1 MTRSSTAGS
10 LSRWRAWRRL
20 QSTAWRQLLLVG
32 AMLASVSIVLVVLLA
47 WQAPYGN
54 RLLLEAGEVASFNV
68 VAPRRITYESAV
80 ELARAQERAAQAVPD
95 QYDTQE
101 AVVRRQQ
108 LNRARQVLETIS
120 SVRGDTAA
128 TLAEKTD
135 RLLGIEDLDLSAEVA
150 VGILSLSDDE
160 WQTVVRETPLALD
173 RVMRDE
179 IRESNLPLIA
189 RRVPMLISDTLSQPA
204 ADVAVP
210 LVQHLIVPNSTINVD
225 RTNEL
230 RAAARAAVQPPVTTL
245 EEGEII
251 IRAGDVATADTAE
264 ALREVSALQHEWDLT
279 SLLRALLLSLTLLA
293 VTIGAL
299 YRLTPWVLHNASQM
313 ALLLIVSVAWLLAAK
328 FMVVNHPWLP
338 YLFPLAAMAILI
350 SVLTDQRVAFVL
362 ILAFG
367 VVLLYLSMGSALLTT
382 YAVLGSLAGVLVVGR
397 GERLNS
403 FLWAALAI
411 AAVNFLAL
419 STFWLPFGEAGSPT
433 IVDALLLALLNGTLS
448 AAIALIG
455 YFVLGNMFDVTTPLQ
470 LTELSRPTHPLLRQ
484 LLLKASGTYHH
495 TILVSNMAERA
506 AAAIGADALLV
517 RVGAYYHDIGKT
529 VRPYFFAENI
539 MDETSP
545 HEKLDPLTSAQ
556 IIISHVKDGLDL
568 AQKYHLPQP
577 IQDFIREH
585 HGRSLVKYFYT
596 QAQRQAGPGEHVAE
610 EDFRYPGPNPHSKET
625 SILLLADTCEA
636 AVRAVR
642 PGTREE
648 LEALVDRLIDE
659 RMMSGELDESALTF
673 SDLQKVRAVFLQV
686 LQGVH
691 HPRIVYPDPVKIDRT
706 RDGAPDTAPGAAA
719 GTVPGTG
726 VGSTTEETPR
736 NGSSR
741 PLPGGIE
748 EPALRRPNEAM
759 NLAAEG

>member
-1 MTRSSTAGS
+1 M
-10 LSRWRAWRRL
+10 
-20 QSTAWRQLLLVG
+20 
-32 AMLASVSIVLVVLLA
+32 
-47 WQAPYGN
+47 
-54 RLLLEAGEVASFNV
+54 
-68 VAPRRITYESAV
+68 
-80 ELARAQERAAQAVPD
+80 
-95 QYDTQE
+95 
-101 AVVRRQQ
+101 
-108 LNRARQVLETIS
+108 
-120 SVRGDTAA
+120 
-128 TLAEKTD
+128 
-135 RLLGIEDLDLSAEVA
+135 
-150 VGILSLSDDE
+150 
-160 WQTVVRETPLALD
+160 
-173 RVMRDE
+173 
-179 IRESNLPLIA
+179 
-189 RRVPMLISDTLSQPA
+189 
-204 ADVAVP
+204 
-210 LVQHLIVPNSTINVD
+210 
-225 RTNEL
+225 
-230 RAAARAAVQPPVTTL
+230 
-245 EEGEII
+245 
-251 IRAGDVATADTAE
+251 
-264 ALREVSALQHEWDLT
+264 
-279 SLLRALLLSLTLLA
+279 
-293 VTIGAL
+293 
-299 YRLTPWVLHNASQM
+299 
-313 ALLLIVSVAWLLAAK
+313 
-328 FMVVNHPWLP
+328 
-338 YLFPLAAMAILI
+338 
-350 SVLTDQRVAFVL
+350 
-362 ILAFG
+362 AFG
-367 VVLLYLSMGSALLTT
+367 MVLLYLSMGSALLTA
-382 YAVLGSLAGVLVVGR
+382 YAVLGALAGVLVVGR

-411 AAVNFLAL
+411 SVINMLLFSA
-419 STFWLPFGEAGSPT
+419 FWLPFVEAGAPT
-433 IVDALLLALLNGTLS
+433 SGDAILLAVLNGTLS

-455 YFVLGNMFDVTTPLQ
+455 YFVLGNVFEVTTPLQ

-585 HGRSLVKYFYT
+585 HGRSLVKYFYM
-596 QAQRQAGPGEHVAE
+596 QAQRQTGPDEHVAE

-659 RMMSGELDESALTF
+659 RMMSGELDNSDLTF
-673 SDLQKVRAVFLQV
+673 SDLQKVRSVFLQV

-691 HPRIVYPDPVKIDRT
+691 HPRIIYPEPVKSDQAN
-706 RDGAPDTAPGAAA
+706 GAPAAAVSAAPGITAGEDTA
-719 GTVPGTG
+719 
-726 VGSTTEETPR
+726 R

>member
-1 MTRSSTAGS
+1 
-10 LSRWRAWRRL
+10 
-20 QSTAWRQLLLVG
+20 
-32 AMLASVSIVLVVLLA
+32 
-47 WQAPYGN
+47 
-54 RLLLEAGEVASFNV
+54 
-68 VAPRRITYESAV
+68 
-80 ELARAQERAAQAVPD
+80 
-95 QYDTQE
+95 
-101 AVVRRQQ
+101 
-108 LNRARQVLETIS
+108 
-120 SVRGDTAA
+120 
-128 TLAEKTD
+128 
-135 RLLGIEDLDLSAEVA
+135 
-150 VGILSLSDDE
+150 
-160 WQTVVRETPLALD
+160 
-173 RVMRDE
+173 MRDE
-179 IRESNLPLIA
+179 IRESNLALVL
-189 RRVPMLISDTLSQPA
+189 RRVPVLITDTLSQPA
-204 ADVAVP
+204 TDVAVP
-210 LVQHLIVPNSTINVD
+210 LVQHLVRPNSTINEE
-225 RTNEL
+225 RTREL
-230 RAAARAAVQPPVTTL
+230 RAAAREAVPPQIATL
-245 EEGEII
+245 EQGEII
-251 IRAGDVATADTAE
+251 IRAGDLATAEKAE
-264 ALREVSALQHEWDLT
+264 ALRQVSALQHEWDLA
-279 SLLRALLLSLTLLA
+279 SLLRALLFSLTLLA

-299 YRLTPWVLHNASQM
+299 YRLTPWVLHSVSQM
-313 ALLLIVSVAWLLAAK
+313 ALLLIVCVTWLLAAK

-338 YLFPLAAMAILI
+338 YLFPLAAMAILV
-350 SVLTDQRVAFVL
+350 SVLTDQRVAYVL
-362 ILAFG
+362 VTAFG

-382 YAVLGSLAGVLVVGR
+382 YAVLGSLAGMLVVGR

-403 FLWAALAI
+403 FLWAAMAI
-411 AAVNFLAL
+411 AATGILLL
-419 STFWLPFGEAGSPT
+419 SAFWLPFAEAGAPST
-433 IVDALLLALLNGTLS
+433 ADTLLLALLNGTLS

-455 YFVLGNMFDVTTPLQ
+455 YFVLGNVFEVTTPLQ

-506 AAAIGADALLV
+506 AASIGADALLV

-585 HGRSLVKYFYT
+585 HGRSLVKYFYV
-596 QAQRQAGPGEHVAE
+596 QAQHQAGSDEVVAE

-673 SDLQKVRAVFLQV
+673 ADLQKVRAVFLQV

-691 HPRIVYPDPVKIDRT
+691 HPRIVYPDPVKNNGPSDLPAA
-706 RDGAPDTAPGAAA
+706 DVPAAA
-719 GTVPGTG
+719 EDPL
-726 VGSTTEETPR
+726 R
-736 NGSSR
+736 NGSNR

-748 EPALRRPNEAM
+748 EPALRRPNEVV
-759 NLAAEG
+759 NLGAEG

>member
-1 MTRSSTAGS
+1 
-10 LSRWRAWRRL
+10 
-20 QSTAWRQLLLVG
+20 
-32 AMLASVSIVLVVLLA
+32 MLVSIGILLVVLLA
-47 WQAPYGN
+47 WEAPYGS
-54 RLLLEAGEVASFNV
+54 RLMLQSGEVAGFNV
-68 VAPRRITYESAV
+68 VAPRRIVYESSV
-80 ELARAQERAAQAVPD
+80 LLERAQENAARAVPD
-95 QYDTQE
+95 QYDTE
-101 AVVRRQQ
+101 ETTVRRQQ
-108 LNRARQVLETIS
+108 LNRAREVLEQIS
-120 SVRGDTAA
+120 SVRADEAA

-135 RLLGIEDLDLSAEVA
+135 RLLAIEDLDLSAEVA
-150 VGILSLSDDE
+150 VGILSLSDEE
-160 WQTVVRETPLALD
+160 WQSVMRETPLALD

-179 IRESNLPLIA
+179 IRETNLPVFI
-189 RRVPMLISDTLSQPA
+189 RRVPMVISDTLSQPA
-204 ADVAVP
+204 TDVAIP
-210 LVQHLIVPNSTINVD
+210 LVQHLIRPNSTVNVT
-225 RTNEL
+225 RTDEL
-230 RAAARAAVQPPVTTL
+230 RAAARAAVPPQVVTL
-245 EEGEII
+245 EQGEII
-251 IRAGDVATADTAE
+251 IRAGDVANAEKAE
-264 ALREVSALQHEWDLT
+264 ALREVSALQHEWDFATVLR
-279 SLLRALLLSLTLLA
+279 SLLFSTALLAITL
-293 VTIGAL
+293 GAF
-299 YRLTPWVLHNASQM
+299 YRLTPWVLANPSQL
-313 ALLLIVSVAWLLAAK
+313 ALLLVVSVSWLLTAK
-328 FMVVNHPWLP
+328 FMIVNHPWLP
-338 YLFPLAAMAILI
+338 YLFPLAALAILV
-350 SVLTDQRVAFVL
+350 SVLTDQRVALVL
-362 ILAFG
+362 TLAFG
-367 VVLLYLSMGSALLTT
+367 LVLLYLSMGSALLTA
-382 YAVLGSLAGVLVVGR
+382 YATLGALAGLLMVGR

-411 AAVNFLAL
+411 TAVNMLLL
-419 STFWLPFGEAGSPT
+419 SAFWLPFSEAGTPSAA
-433 IVDALLLALLNGTLS
+433 DAILLAVLNGTLS
-448 AAIALIG
+448 AAIALIA
-455 YFVLGNMFDVTTPLQ
+455 YFVLGNVFDVTTPLQ

-585 HGRSLVKYFYT
+585 HGRSLVKYFYM
-596 QAQRQAGPGEHVAE
+596 QAQRQALPGEQVAE

-659 RMMSGELDESALTF
+659 RMMSGELDNSQLTF
-673 SDLQKVRAVFLQV
+673 ADLQTVRSVFLQV

-691 HPRIVYPDPVKIDRT
+691 HPRIVYPEPAKVE
-706 RDGAPDTAPGAAA
+706 TATSAGAADA
-719 GTVPGTG
+719 PPAATADEPM
-726 VGSTTEETPR
+726 R
-736 NGSSR
+736 NGGK

-748 EPALRRPNEAM
+748 EPALRRPNEAV

>member
-1 MTRSSTAGS
+1 
-10 LSRWRAWRRL
+10 
-20 QSTAWRQLLLVG
+20 
-32 AMLASVSIVLVVLLA
+32 
-47 WQAPYGN
+47 
-54 RLLLEAGEVASFNV
+54 
-68 VAPRRITYESAV
+68 
-80 ELARAQERAAQAVPD
+80 
-95 QYDTQE
+95 
-101 AVVRRQQ
+101 
-108 LNRARQVLETIS
+108 
-120 SVRGDTAA
+120 
-128 TLAEKTD
+128 
-135 RLLGIEDLDLSAEVA
+135 
-150 VGILSLSDDE
+150 
-160 WQTVVRETPLALD
+160 
-173 RVMRDE
+173 MRDE
-179 IRESNLPLIA
+179 IRESNLPLIV
-189 RRVPMLISDTLSQPA
+189 RRVPMLINDTLSQPA
-204 ADVAVP
+204 TDVAIP
-210 LVQHLIVPNSTINVD
+210 LVQHLIRPNSTINVE

-230 RAAARAAVQPPVTTL
+230 RANARAAVPPQIATL
-245 EEGEII
+245 EQGEVI
-251 IRAGDVATADTAE
+251 IRAGDVANAEKVE
-264 ALREVSALQHEWDLT
+264 ALQQISALQHEWDFAT
-279 SLLRALLLSLTLLA
+279 VLRALLFTIALLA

-299 YRLTPWVLHNASQM
+299 YRLTPRVLANPSQL

-338 YLFPLAAMAILI
+338 YLFPLAALAILV
-350 SVLTDQRVAFVL
+350 SVLTDPRVALVL
-362 ILAFG
+362 VLMFG
-367 VVLLYLSMGSALLTT
+367 LVLLYLSMGSALLTA
-382 YAVLGSLAGVLVVGR
+382 YAVLGALAGLLMVGR

-411 AAVNFLAL
+411 AGVNMLLL
-419 STFWLPFGEAGSPT
+419 SAFWLPFTDAGAPT
-433 IVDALLLALLNGTLS
+433 AGDVILLAVLNGTLS

-455 YFVLGNMFDVTTPLQ
+455 YFVLGNVFDVTTPLQ

-545 HEKLDPLTSAQ
+545 HEKLEPLTSAQ

-568 AQKYHLPQP
+568 AQKYHLPLP

-585 HGRSLVKYFYT
+585 HGRSLVKYFYL
-596 QAQRQAGPGEHVAE
+596 QAQRQAAPGEQVTE
-610 EDFRYPGPNPHSKET
+610 EDFRYPGPNPRSKET

-636 AVRAVR
+636 AVRAMR

-659 RMMSGELDESALTF
+659 RMMSGELDESQLTF
-673 SDLQKVRAVFLQV
+673 ADLQTVRAVFLQV

-691 HPRIVYPDPVKIDRT
+691 HPRIVYPEPAKAETAGGVPPLE
-706 RDGAPDTAPGAAA
+706 AAPGAGA
-719 GTVPGTG
+719 
-726 VGSTTEETPR
+726 EEPLR
-736 NGSSR
+736 NGGK

>member
-10 LSRWRAWRRL
+10 TSLLRAWRKLRG
-20 QSTAWRQLLLVG
+20 TAWRQLLLVG
-32 AMLASVSIVLVVLLA
+32 TMLASISIVLVVLLA
-47 WQAPYGN
+47 WQAPYGS
-54 RLLLEAGEVASFNV
+54 RLQLEMGEVANFNV
-68 VAPRRITYESAV
+68 VAPRRITYESV
-80 ELARAQERAAQAVPD
+80 VQLERAQERAAQAVPD

-120 SVRGDTAA
+120 AVRADTAA

-160 WQTVVRETPLALD
+160 WQAVVRETPLALD

-210 LVQHLIVPNSTINVD
+210 LVQHLIVPNSTINAE

-230 RAAARAAVQPPVTTL
+230 RAATRAAVQPQLATL

-251 IRAGDVATADTAE
+251 IRAGDVATADKAE

-279 SLLRALLLSLTLLA
+279 SLLRSLLLSLALLA
-293 VTIGAL
+293 VTVGAL
-299 YRLTPWVLHNASQM
+299 YRLTPWVLHRTSQL
-313 ALLLIVSVAWLLAAK
+313 ALVLIVSVAWLLAAK

-367 VVLLYLSMGSALLTT
+367 IVLLYLSMGSALLTT
-382 YAVLGSLAGVLVVGR
+382 YAMLGSLAGVLVVGR

-411 AAVNFLAL
+411 AAVNMLAL
-419 STFWLPFGEAGSPT
+419 SAFWLPFGEAGAPT
-433 IVDALLLALLNGTLS
+433 LADAVLLALLNGTLS

-455 YFVLGNMFDVTTPLQ
+455 YFVLGNVFEVTTPLQ

-585 HGRSLVKYFYT
+585 HGRSLVKYFYM
-596 QAQRQAGPGEHVAE
+596 QAQRQAGPDEQVAE

-642 PGTREE
+642 PATREE

-659 RMMSGELDESALTF
+659 RMMSGELDESNLTF
-673 SDLQKVRAVFLQV
+673 ADLQKVRSVFLQV

-691 HPRIVYPDPVKIDRT
+691 HPRIVYPDPVKTDRSPGSAPAAGPGPA
-706 RDGAPDTAPGAAA
+706 GAGTAGAACPQQMKPAATAAA
-719 GTVPGTG
+719 GRYPA
-726 VGSTTEETPR
+726 
-736 NGSSR
+736 
-741 PLPGGIE
+741 
-748 EPALRRPNEAM
+748 ALRSQPC
-759 NLAAEG
+759 AARMKQ

>member
-1 MTRSSTAGS
+1 MRK
-10 LSRWRAWRRL
+10 WRGAAWRHMV
-20 QSTAWRQLLLVG
+20 LVG
-32 AMLASVSIVLVVLLA
+32 TMLLSISILLVVLLA
-47 WQAPYGN
+47 WDAPYGS
-54 RLLLEAGEVASFNV
+54 RLLLQPGEVASFNV
-68 VAPRRITYESAV
+68 VAPRRIVYESRV
-80 ELARAQERAAQAVPD
+80 QLERAQERAAQAVPD
-95 QYDTQE
+95 QYDVDE
-101 AVVRRQQ
+101 ATVRRAQI
-108 LNRARQVLETIS
+108 NRARAVLELIS
-120 SVRGDTAA
+120 TVRADEDA

-135 RLLGIEDLDLSAEVA
+135 RLLDIGDLDLSAEVA
-150 VGILSLSDDE
+150 VGILSLSDEE
-160 WQTVVRETPLALD
+160 WQAVVRETPLALD

-189 RRVPMLISDTLSQPA
+189 RRVPMVISANLSQPA
-204 ADVAVP
+204 TEVAIP
-210 LVQHLIVPNSTINVD
+210 LVQHLIRPNSTLNAT
-225 RTNEL
+225 RTDEL
-230 RAAARAAVQPPVTTL
+230 RAAARATVAPQIARL
-245 EEGEII
+245 EPGEVI
-251 IRAGDVATADTAE
+251 IRAGDVATAEKVE
-264 ALREVSALQHEWDLT
+264 ALEQVSALQHEWDLDAV
-279 SLLRALLLSLTLLA
+279 LRATLFSLALLA

-299 YRLTPWVLHNASQM
+299 YRLTPQVLHSPSQL
-313 ALLLIVSVAWLLAAK
+313 ALLLIVSVVWLLAAK
-328 FMVVNHPWLP
+328 FMVVNHPWVP
-338 YLFPLAAMAILI
+338 YLYPLAALAILV
-350 SVLTDQRVAFVL
+350 SVLCDQRVAYVMV
-362 ILAFG
+362 LAFG
-367 VVLLYLSMGSALLTT
+367 LVLSYLSLGSALLTT
-382 YAVLGSLAGVLVVGR
+382 YVVLGALAGMQVVGR

-411 AAVNFLAL
+411 AAVNMAVLGA
-419 STFWLPFGEAGSPT
+419 FWLPFSEAGAPAT
-433 IVDALLLALLNGTLS
+433 ADALLLALLNGTMS

-455 YFVLGNMFDVTTPLQ
+455 YFVLGNVFDVTTPLQ

-568 AQKYHLPQP
+568 AQKYHLPLP

-585 HGRSLVKYFYT
+585 HGRSLVKYFYI
-596 QAQRQAGPGEHVAE
+596 QAQRQAGPDEPISE
-610 EDFRYPGPNPHSKET
+610 EDFRYPGPNPRSKET

-642 PGTREE
+642 PSTREE

-659 RMMSGELDESALTF
+659 RMMSGELDESELTF
-673 SDLQKVRAVFLQV
+673 ADLQKVRTVFLQV

-691 HPRIVYPDPVKIDRT
+691 HPRIVYPEPAKSEAPAAALVDSPPIDA
-706 RDGAPDTAPGAAA
+706 APADTAP
-719 GTVPGTG
+719 
-726 VGSTTEETPR
+726 R
-736 NGSSR
+736 NGGSR

>member
-10 LSRWRAWRRL
+10 IARLRAWRRL

-32 AMLASVSIVLVVLLA
+32 TMLASISIVLVVLLA

-54 RLLLEAGEVASFNV
+54 RLLLKTGEVASFNV

-80 ELARAQERAAQAVPD
+80 ELARAQDRAAQAVPD

-135 RLLGIEDLDLSAEVA
+135 RLLGIEDLDLTAEVA

-230 RAAARAAVQPPVTTL
+230 RAAARAAVQPPVATL

-251 IRAGDVATADTAE
+251 IRAGDVATADKAE

-299 YRLTPWVLHNASQM
+299 YRLTPWVLHNTSRL

-367 VVLLYLSMGSALLTT
+367 MVLLYLSMGSALLAT

-411 AAVNFLAL
+411 AAVDFLAL

-433 IVDALLLALLNGTLS
+433 LVDALLLALLNGTLS

-455 YFVLGNMFDVTTPLQ
+455 YFVLGNVFDVTTPLQ

-596 QAQRQAGPGEHVAE
+596 QAQRQAGPGEQVAE

-659 RMMSGELDESALTF
+659 RMMSGELDESDLTF
-673 SDLQKVRAVFLQV
+673 SDLQKVRSVFLQV

-691 HPRIVYPDPVKIDRT
+691 HPRIVYPDPVKIDRPLVS
-706 RDGAPDTAPGAAA
+706 GPDTAPGATV
-719 GTVPGTG
+719 GTVPGAG
-726 VGSTTEETPR
+726 MGSAAEETPR

>member
-1 MTRSSTAGS
+1 
-10 LSRWRAWRRL
+10 
-20 QSTAWRQLLLVG
+20 
-32 AMLASVSIVLVVLLA
+32 
-47 WQAPYGN
+47 
-54 RLLLEAGEVASFNV
+54 
-68 VAPRRITYESAV
+68 
-80 ELARAQERAAQAVPD
+80 
-95 QYDTQE
+95 
-101 AVVRRQQ
+101 
-108 LNRARQVLETIS
+108 
-120 SVRGDTAA
+120 
-128 TLAEKTD
+128 
-135 RLLGIEDLDLSAEVA
+135 
-150 VGILSLSDDE
+150 
-160 WQTVVRETPLALD
+160 
-173 RVMRDE
+173 
-179 IRESNLPLIA
+179 
-189 RRVPMLISDTLSQPA
+189 
-204 ADVAVP
+204 
-210 LVQHLIVPNSTINVD
+210 
-225 RTNEL
+225 
-230 RAAARAAVQPPVTTL
+230 
-245 EEGEII
+245 
-251 IRAGDVATADTAE
+251 
-264 ALREVSALQHEWDLT
+264 
-279 SLLRALLLSLTLLA
+279 
-293 VTIGAL
+293 
-299 YRLTPWVLHNASQM
+299 
-313 ALLLIVSVAWLLAAK
+313 
-328 FMVVNHPWLP
+328 
-338 YLFPLAAMAILI
+338 
-350 SVLTDQRVAFVL
+350 
-362 ILAFG
+362 
-367 VVLLYLSMGSALLTT
+367 
-382 YAVLGSLAGVLVVGR
+382 VVGR

-411 AAVNFLAL
+411 AAVNGLLL
-419 STFWLPFGEAGSPT
+419 SAFWLPFAEAGAPSAA
-433 IVDALLLALLNGTLS
+433 DALLLALLNGTLS

-455 YFVLGNMFDVTTPLQ
+455 YFVLGNVFDVTTPLQ

-568 AQKYHLPQP
+568 AQKYHLPYP

-585 HGRSLVKYFYT
+585 HGRSLVKYFYM
-596 QAQRQAGPGEHVAE
+596 QAQRQAGPNEHVAE

-659 RMMSGELDESALTF
+659 RMMSGELDESDLTF
-673 SDLQKVRAVFLQV
+673 ADLQKVRSVFLQV

-691 HPRIVYPDPVKIDRT
+691 HPRIVYPDPVMNDRPN
-706 RDGAPDTAPGAAA
+706 DAPAEDVAPT
-719 GTVPGTG
+719 TVEDA
-726 VGSTTEETPR
+726 VR
-736 NGSSR
+736 NGNSR